1 MIASIDEGLDEIVE
15 TAPRES
21 PPAVLLASVFGFV
34 KAGFLAFIGIIGV
47 AAWDDVTNPWGSGR
61 SCSRRCSPLPPSRS
75 MVAAPCT
82 MVLAALA
89 VIGGVIALV
98 YVFVG
103 PTSAILP
110 SLVTVALDAVL
121 VWLVRL
127 AGREGLLRFVADD
140 VRAKIGMRRVAEHM
154 PCRCQ
159 QGGR

>member
-47 AAWDDVTNPWGSGR
+47 VAWDDVTNPWGIGALVLAALFAVASFALLRG
-61 SCSRRCSPLPPSRS
+61 SR
-75 MVAAPCT
+75 AAR

-121 VWLVRL
+121 VWLLYGSRG
-127 AGREGLLRFVADD
+127 A
-140 VRAKIGMRRVAEHM
+140 RAFFGS
-154 PCRCQ
+154 
-159 QGGR
+159 

>member
-1 MIASIDEGLDEIVE
+1 MIAFIDEGLDEIVE

-47 AAWDDVTNPWGSGR
+47 VAWDDVTNPWGIGALVLAALFAVASFALLRG
-61 SCSRRCSPLPPSRS
+61 SR
-75 MVAAPCT
+75 AAR

-121 VWLVRL
+121 VWLLYGSRG
-127 AGREGLLRFVADD
+127 A
-140 VRAKIGMRRVAEHM
+140 RAFFGS
-154 PCRCQ
+154 
-159 QGGR
+159 

>member
-47 AAWDDVTNPWGSGR
+47 AAWDDVTNPWGIGALVLAALFAVASFALLRG
-61 SCSRRCSPLPPSRS
+61 SR
-75 MVAAPCT
+75 AAR

-121 VWLVRL
+121 VWLLYGSRG
-127 AGREGLLRFVADD
+127 A
-140 VRAKIGMRRVAEHM
+140 RAFFGS
-154 PCRCQ
+154 
-159 QGGR
+159 